1 MVVVWFIILLV
12 SIYGIVVVAGPF
24 LLRLVI
30 TIPLAIIEPFKEL
43 VRLYKTNQKRKALTM
58 TIALSWLFVIFPLL
72 LWLVH
77 LATS

>member
-58 TIALSWLFVIFPLL
+58 TIALSWLFFIFPLL